1 MIERWIAIDDR
12 IFAATFQEHGGRRLR
27 VSVERLPGGGW
38 DSTVWNSE
46 SNVRYGVA
54 ASLDIAMS
62 AAEQAA
68 VTVSGRARPSHFI
81 NVQGRR

>member
-12 IFAATFQEHGGRRLR
+12 VFAATFQEEGGRRLS

-38 DSTVWNSE
+38 DWTVWNSV
-46 SNVRYGVA
+46 SNVRYGAA
-54 ASLDIAMS
+54 ASLDDAMT

-68 VTVSGRARPSHFI
+68 VAVSSRAPFSRFH
-81 NVQGRR
+81 

>member
-12 IFAATFQEHGGRRLR
+12 VFAATFHEEGGCRLS

-38 DSTVWNSE
+38 DWTVWNSQRD
-46 SNVRYGVA
+46 VRYGAA
-54 ASLDIAMS
+54 ASLDIAMT

-68 VTVSGRARPSHFI
+68 IRVSGRARPRTS
-81 NVQGRR
+81 

>member
-12 IFAATFQEHGGRRLR
+12 VFAATLHEDGGRRLS

-38 DSTVWNSE
+38 DWTVWNSQRD
-46 SNVRYGVA
+46 VRYGAA
-54 ASLDIAMS
+54 ASLDIAMT

-68 VTVSGRARPSHFI
+68 VTVSGRSQSAHSI
-81 NVQGRR
+81 NVQSRS